1 MAVKKLA
8 DFTTA
13 ENFAGREQAKIFL
26 GYRKLM
32 EHPLLNLIPFSEPRD
47 LDPAATKGTRLVNI
61 AYLEDVK
68 DIQARDIGKE
78 PVAKNVSRHTG
89 TLEMTILTDAYD
101 IDRQQLLIPS
111 ERAEVIGD
119 NVLASTEVIGRAIV
133 QAFLSAKKG
142 TAVNS
147 TVNATEW
154 KHDGLHEY
162 FKTGKALAGM
172 TDDTPKDF
180 TAGMQSTAD
189 AKKFFEVIAAMKNKV
204 SKGVVSPTDLVW
216 IATPGVVNL
225 IDAYNFWLGV
235 NSNTVQFGAGIYK
248 TLMNSP
254 VVQVENAELPTDV
267 TAIGESLVLAR
278 VGRNKRSLSMLHPY
292 ADILD
297 ILTPSLPNGADAL
310 HGDKR
315 VYGGSVEAISAL
327 AVPATDCAARAFFT
341 LE

>member
-1 MAVKKLA
+1 MAIKKLA

-26 GYRKLM
+26 GYRKMM
-32 EHPLLNLIPFSEPRD
+32 EHPLLNLIPWSEPRD
-47 LDPAATKGTRLVNI
+47 LDPGATKGSRLVNL
-61 AYLEDVK
+61 AFLEDVK

-78 PVAKNVSRHTG
+78 PVAKNVSRHTD
-89 TLEMTILTDAYD
+89 TLEMTILTDAYE

-111 ERAEVIGD
+111 ERAEVISD
-119 NVLASTEVIGRAIV
+119 NVMASTEVVGRAIV
-133 QAFLSAKKG
+133 QGFLSAKKG
-142 TAVNS
+142 TQVNS
-147 TVNATEW
+147 TINTTTW

-162 FKTGKALAGM
+162 FKTGKALENM
-172 TDDTPKDF
+172 TDDTPVSF
-180 TAGMQSTAD
+180 TSGMNSQAD
-189 AKKFFEVIAAMKNKV
+189 AKKFFEVIADMRNKV
-204 SKGVVSPTDLVW
+204 SKGVVAETDLVW
-216 IATPGVVNL
+216 IGTPGVINL

-235 NSNTVQFGAGIYK
+235 NSNTVKFGAGVYK

-254 VVQVENAELPTDV
+254 VVQVESSELPSDV

-297 ILTPSLPNGADAL
+297 ILTPSIPNSAEAL

-315 VYGGSVEAISAL
+315 VYGGSVEAIGAL
-327 AVPATDCAARAFFT
+327 AVPAVDCAARAFFT

>member
-13 ENFAGREQAKIFL
+13 ENFTGRDQAKMFL

-32 EHPLLNLIPFSEPRD
+32 ENPLLNLLPFSEPRD
-47 LDPAATKGTRLVNI
+47 IDPAATKGSRLVNM
-61 AYLEDVK
+61 AFLEDVK

-78 PVAKNVSRHTG
+78 PVAKNVARKTES
-89 TLEMTILTDAYD
+89 LEMTILTDAYE
-101 IDRQQLLIPS
+101 IDRQQLLIPT

-119 NVLASTEVIGRAIV
+119 NVLASTEVVGRAIV

-142 TAVNS
+142 DAVNS
-147 TVNATEW
+147 SINATTW
-154 KHDGLHEY
+154 KHDGIHEY
-162 FKTGKALAGM
+162 FKTGKALAAM
-172 TDDTPKDF
+172 TNDTPVDMS
-180 TAGMQSTAD
+180 TGMNSQAD
-189 AKKFFEVIAAMKNKV
+189 AKKFFEVIAEMKNKV
-204 SKGVVSPTDLVW
+204 SRGVASPTDLVW

-235 NSNTVQFGAGIYK
+235 NSNNIQFGAGVYK

-254 VVQVENAELPTDV
+254 VVQVEDTDLPSDV

-278 VGRNKRSLSMLHPY
+278 VGKNKRSLSMIHPY
-292 ADILD
+292 AEILD

-310 HGDKR
+310 NGDSR
-315 VYGGSVEAISAL
+315 VYGGSVECISAL
-327 AVPATDCAARAFFT
+327 AVPDVTSAARSFFT